1 MRRSFFDRQTSGLES
16 GPSRAHIHGMPETL
30 TKEEFK
36 ALKQIGDA
44 RAEGTIPT
52 KTRNRL
58 IEIGYAKEV
67 LGGLVIT
74 EEGMLRIV
82 MGK

>member
-1 MRRSFFDRQTSGLES
+1 LWQTSGLEN
-16 GPSRAHIHGMPETL
+16 GPFRAHIHGMPETL

-44 RAEGTIPT
+44 RAEGTTIPT

>member
-1 MRRSFFDRQTSGLES
+1 
-16 GPSRAHIHGMPETL
+16 MPETL

-58 IEIGYAKEV
+58 IEIGYAKEAT
-67 LGGLVIT
+67 LKRSLAALSSRKRACC
-74 EEGMLRIV
+74 E
-82 MGK
+82 